1 MYLNSLH
8 IQNFR
13 CFADYTIE
21 FAPGVTVLFGK
32 NGAGKSSLIN
42 AIHKALSFAFDK
54 TLIKENQYNLA
65 SGFKE
70 LGVEPFD
77 TTDQRQNLK
86 NGFFMPFISIDAV
99 GSFNEKDL
107 RWSMLRMASAS
118 TLRPTSKEYKS
129 AYLDLM
135 QEIEATNRLPFFAF
149 YSDAFPHIP
158 ITKLPKDN
166 ELSVRNV
173 GYWEWNQD
181 TACSQIWLTRLERVW
196 KLWDREDRGVKDEE
210 NALAVCEQL
219 LKQGVITKEAYE
231 EDVKMH
237 KDLLNANLANREKYD
252 KEVSVIRDCLRRFF
266 KGDLNCE
273 VVDIFI
279 SVDEMEELCLKTT
292 QGTNP
297 AFSTLPAG
305 YKRLVYMVLD
315 IAYRS
320 YILNGN
326 TDPSGVVL
334 IDEIDLHLHPELEQ
348 VVLQRFMKT
357 FPHVQFIVSTHS
369 PLVLTGIETSSKSNI
384 VLHMQPD
391 SSEPERLQNVYGI
404 DYNQML
410 EENMDVP
417 KRNPKFDVLFKK
429 AWNEVAAKNI
439 EEAKKTIQ
447 TLEATTTPSDQT
459 ELVKLRAVISRLEII
474 GR

>member
-1 MYLNSLH
+1 MYLKSLH

-86 NGFFMPFISIDAV
+86 NGFFMPFMSIDAV

-107 RWSMLRMASAS
+107 RWSMLRMASSS

-135 QEIEATNRLPFFAF
+135 SEMEATNRLPFFAF

-158 ITKLPKDN
+158 ITKIPKDN
-166 ELSVRNV
+166 EMSVRNV

-181 TACSQIWLTRLERVW
+181 TACSKIWLTRLERVW

-210 NALAVCEQL
+210 NALAVCDKL
-219 LKQGVITKEAYE
+219 FKLGIITEEAYD
-231 EDVKMH
+231 EDVRMH
-237 KDLLNANLANREKYD
+237 RDLLNANLANREKYD

-279 SVDEMEELCLKTT
+279 SIDEMEELCLKTT

-320 YILNGN
+320 YILNGY
-326 TDPSGVVL
+326 TDPFGIVL

-369 PLVLTGIETSSKSNI
+369 PLVLSGLETEGKPNKILRMVPDTTAPEELHDIYGLDVNSSIEDAMGVSSKNDELDELITLCAYMHSRGKLAQAENI
-384 VLHMQPD
+384 KQRILSQF
-391 SSEPERLQNVYGI
+391 SKNSEE
-404 DYNQML
+404 L
-410 EENMDVP
+410 E
-417 KRNPKFDVLFKK
+417 KLIIYKQK
-429 AWNEVAAKNI
+429 
-439 EEAKKTIQ
+439 
-447 TLEATTTPSDQT
+447 
-459 ELVKLRAVISRLEII
+459 EL
-474 GR
+474 